1 MRGKEKEF
9 ILPSLICFLVP
20 GLWLI
25 VQCKSIESIVVIEAD
40 RIVLAGTHR
49 MVVPCEALRSGV
61 LTLNFE
67 HLGTEK

>member
-25 VQCKSIESIVVIEAD
+25 VQCKSIESIVIEAD

-61 LTLNFE
+61 LTLNFA